1 MKWFDNFSSS
11 QLTGNAKKPFTDALK
26 FLFLKTRSWCL
37 VDAQDEG
44 LIRNC
49 IDGIV
54 NRQLSADE
62 YGYIQ
67 TAFLDD
73 FRRWR
78 ELVLKASR
86 MIVEKYRMLLN
97 R

>member
-26 FLFLKTRSWCL
+26 SLFLKTRSWCL

-54 NRQLSADE
+54 NRQLSTDK

-67 TAFLDD
+67 TASL
-73 FRRWR
+73 
-78 ELVLKASR
+78 
-86 MIVEKYRMLLN
+86 MISVDGENWY
-97 R
+97 